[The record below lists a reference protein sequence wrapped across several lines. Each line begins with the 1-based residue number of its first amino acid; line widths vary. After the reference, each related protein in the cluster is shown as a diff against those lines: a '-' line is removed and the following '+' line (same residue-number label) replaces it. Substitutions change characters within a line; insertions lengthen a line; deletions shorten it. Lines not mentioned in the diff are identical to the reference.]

1 MQEAAGEEEARR
13 LHSVTF
19 AEEECDVREF
29 VTDKDLV
36 SWGYIVLS
44 NIHIIHVI
52 QPQYPAQLPSIV
64 VLTLYYSASAPIT
77 NFDIYSLYLQC

>member
-1 MQEAAGEEEARR
+1 MQEAAGEDEARR

-36 SWGYIVLS
+36 SWGYIV
-44 NIHIIHVI
+44 H
-52 QPQYPAQLPSIV
+52 
-64 VLTLYYSASAPIT
+64 
-77 NFDIYSLYLQC
+77 